1 MAMTGRIM
9 PWIPVVCLLSSCAVQ
24 RPFSPELAARR
35 IVPSG
40 EWGGTPIP
48 DHARPRR
55 HAVRLLTLHHGGEDF
70 PAGRDV
76 PQHLRNLQ
84 AWSRREKQWADI
96 PYHFIID
103 LQGRTYAC
111 RPLEF
116 AGDTNTEYDPGG
128 HALVCVLGNYD
139 VIVPSAEQLRAVED
153 LFAMLCVKFGLGP
166 ETIASHKD
174 HSSQTACP
182 GRNLY
187 ARLASGEIR
196 AEVRRRLASIGKTGR
211 TTPPD

>member
-1 MAMTGRIM
+1 MAKIGRFL

-24 RPFSPELAARR
+24 RPFSATDIDRR
-35 IVPSG
+35 IVSAIQ
-40 EWGGTPIP
+40 WAGTPIP
-48 DHARPRR
+48 DHAKPRR
-55 HAVRLLTLHHGGEDF
+55 HTVRLLTLHHGGEDF

-84 AWSRREKQWADI
+84 AWSRREKHWADI
-96 PYHFIID
+96 PYHYIID

-139 VIVPSAEQLRAVED
+139 VIAPTPLQLRAVEE
-153 LFAMLCVKFGLGP
+153 LFTMLCVKFNLGP

-174 HSSQTACP
+174 YSSQTACP
-182 GRNLY
+182 GRSLY
-187 ARLASGEIR
+187 ARLGEIQ
-196 AEVRRRLASIGKTGR
+196 AGVRRRLAGMGKA
-211 TTPPD
+211 PPG